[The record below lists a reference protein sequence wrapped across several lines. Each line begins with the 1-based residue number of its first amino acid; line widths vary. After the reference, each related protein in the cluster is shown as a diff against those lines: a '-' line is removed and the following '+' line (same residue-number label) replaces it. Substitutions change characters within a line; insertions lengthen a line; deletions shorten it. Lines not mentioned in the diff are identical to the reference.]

1 MSMWHP
7 RVPAGHCGC
16 PHGGLCGPCCGGA
29 ELPLPAGRKALIV
42 LAHSEKTSFN
52 HAMAEAAASTLR
64 AKGWDVTISDLY
76 AMGFNPV
83 LSRHDITGRTTAI
96 APASPV
102 PPLAPP

>member
-1 MSMWHP
+1 MPPGPSL
-7 RVPAGHCGC
+7 
-16 PHGGLCGPCCGGA
+16 GGCGPCCGGA

-42 LAHSEKTSFN
+42 LAHAEKTSFN

-83 LSRHDITGRTTAI
+83 LSRRDITGTTAAV

>member
-1 MSMWHP
+1 MPPGPSL
-7 RVPAGHCGC
+7 
-16 PHGGLCGPCCGGA
+16 GGCGPCCGGA

-42 LAHSEKTSFN
+42 LAHAEKTSFN

-83 LSRHDITGRTTAI
+83 LSRRDITGTTTAV